1 MAKKRSI
8 ISVILWLSLIVVA
21 VACGQQAPL
30 SVQHVRLPLVNLR
43 DFDLSHDG
51 QRVAYHLPCS
61 QQAGIWIASRD
72 GTQARLIQREP
83 LADNLAPCP
92 TPTLSPTSEPGEC
105 EWYTPEPVNQAAIE
119 KWKGYEEYRIP
130 FWSPMDTK
138 LIYVWGLTHPLAVA
152 REAALCTPGPERL
165 CPLGSVIHDLTT
177 GETLALDMIR
187 GISFS
192 PDDQKVA
199 LYRLCQWGVVGDCVE
214 VSPDTQTVQ
223 LLGDGLGLHVMAWP
237 SRQVVYTDTEAL
249 PEYSWA
255 YRGKAFRWSP
265 DGKSLCY
272 PVEKDKIWTD
282 FRPVGK
288 VRIVA
293 LAEPE
298 QPTDI
303 AGRRCVWAPDS
314 QRIAYVR
321 YPTSSRY
328 AAPQTDEQYI
338 IHQFELR
345 SYDVATGE
353 DRILFAGENWFGYS
367 TSQFDHLEWSLDGRY
382 LAFDLMPFEGRLP
395 NPDAPS
401 HDDKIL
407 THRRVVILNVE
418 TGAYWETGKMPLDD
432 ADWMRWSAD
441 SRTLLVESSSS
452 DPTHQ
457 AYLEIKVPQ

>member
-1 MAKKRSI
+1 MHHI
-8 ISVILWLSLIVVA
+8 
-21 VACGQQAPL
+21 Q
-30 SVQHVRLPLVNLR
+30 LPLAYVWGFN
-43 DFDLSHDG
+43 LSHDG

-119 KWKGYEEYRIP
+119 KWKGYEEYHTP
-130 FWSPMDTK
+130 FWSPMDTR

-152 REAALCTPGPERL
+152 REDVLCTSGPGRL

-177 GETLALDMIR
+177 GETLALDMIW
-187 GISFS
+187 GVSFS

-199 LYRLCQWGVVGDCVE
+199 LYRLCQWGPVGDCVE
-214 VSPDTQTVQ
+214 VGSDTQTVQ
-223 LLGDGLGLHVMAWP
+223 LLGEGLGLHVMAWR

-249 PEYSWA
+249 PEYGWT
-255 YRGKAFRWSP
+255 YTGKAFRWSP
-265 DGKSLCY
+265 DGQSLCY
-272 PVEKDKIWTD
+272 PMEKDATRLD

-298 QPTDI
+298 HPTDI
-303 AGRRCVWAPDS
+303 AGERCAWAPDS

-328 AAPQTDEQYI
+328 TAPQTDEQYI

-345 SYDVATGE
+345 SYDVATGK
-353 DRILFAGENWFGYS
+353 DQLLFAGENWFGFA
-367 TSQFDHLEWSLDGRY
+367 QFDHLEWSPDGKY
-382 LAFDLMPFEGRLP
+382 LAFDLQPFEGKLP
-395 NPDAPS
+395 NPKAPS
-401 HDDKIL
+401 HDDKML
-407 THRRVVILNVE
+407 THRRIVILNVE
-418 TGAYWETGKMPLDD
+418 TGAHWETGAVSTND
-432 ADWMRWSAD
+432 ADWMRWSPD
-441 SRTLLVESSSS
+441 SQRLLVESSFG
-452 DPTHQ
+452 DLTHQ
-457 AYLEIKVPQ
+457 EYLEIKVPQ